1 MAPALLV
8 VGTGY
13 LLCLGREIAAPS
25 QPATGQELAS
35 WLEQHQL
42 TSGLAPY
49 WQAESAMLASGGRI
63 QLAPMAASGLTA
75 VRGGW
80 ETRTGSTRG
89 GTRPRS
95 RCRHRGQ
102 AG

>member
-13 LLCLGREIAAPS
+13 LLCLGGRSPRRRS
-25 QPATGQELAS
+25 PELAR
-35 WLEQHQL
+35 WLESHQL